1 MYEGLKHAHSGLRW
15 VVLILLILAI
25 TGAYRSWK
33 GGAAGSKMPLYAMIS
48 VHVQLLLGLGL
59 YFISPYVKFTEGFM
73 KDPVL
78 RFYSVEHLSLMLLA
92 ILTITIGY
100 SRAKRKPT
108 DAARGRTTFMY
119 YAIALVLILLAIPWP
134 FRQGLGAGWF

>member
-15 VVLILLILAI
+15 VVLVLLILAVA
-25 TGAYRSWK
+25 GAYRSWK
-33 GGAAGSKMPLYAMIS
+33 GGAAGSKMPLYAMIAT
-48 VHVQLLLGLGL
+48 HVQLLLGLWL

-73 KDPVL
+73 KDPLL
-78 RFYSVEHLSLMLLA
+78 RFYSVEHLTLMLLA

-108 DAARGRTTFMY
+108 EDGRGRTTFLY
-119 YAIALVLILLAIPWP
+119 YLIGLLLILLAIPWP
-134 FRQGLGAGWF
+134 FRGLGAGWF